1 MGKRQ
6 RPVKRLKR
14 LKAERASGRAA
25 HAGQTRLTTHSI
37 GVLPILNRILE
48 QMKLEEFLQDY
59 LPPED
64 GRTKLRSHRALMVLI
79 RNTLTARA
87 PIYGVGEWA
96 CGYAPDLLGLTE
108 ADMELLNDDRVGRA
122 LDKLYKADHA
132 SLALSV
138 AAHVVK
144 RFNVQLDQLHNDS
157 TTISFF
163 GAYDT
168 QGIETADPDRPELV
182 SITWGHSKDH
192 RPDLKQLLYILTVSR
207 DGAIPIHYRAAS
219 GNVTD
224 DVTHRDTWELLC
236 QLAERRDFLYVAD
249 CKLGTSENMKYIHRN
264 GGRFITVLPRTRRED
279 TTFRQRLARGE
290 VAWRHI
296 MDKVDDEGQVIDR
309 FSSLREPALS
319 QEGFRI
325 GWFHSTRK
333 AELDTV
339 ARAGRINRATAELTQ
354 LQERLYAPKAR
365 IRTKEKATEVV
376 TQIVRHHG
384 VESLFTVKITECE
397 SELFRQER
405 RGRPTKDTRY
415 VRQVRTFC
423 CLEFELDQEAIGR
436 DRTSDGVFPLIT
448 NVESL
453 STLEVLE
460 AYKKQPLVEK
470 RFSQLKTDFRV
481 APVYLKSVR
490 RIEALLCVYFFVMMT
505 QALLERELRLA
516 MEQAKTESVPLYPE
530 GRPCRRPTA
539 RLVIDLFEG
548 LERHLLETGRRK
560 PAIMVTEISR
570 AQRRI
575 LKLLRLSPSDYGR

>member
-14 LKAERASGRAA
+14 LKAERASGRTA

-37 GVLPILNRILE
+37 GVLPILNWILE

-87 PIYGVGEWA
+87 AIYGVGEWA

-122 LDKLYKADHA
+122 LDNLYKADHS

-279 TTFRQRLARGE
+279 TTFRQRLVRGE

-325 GWFHSTRK
+325 WWFHSTRK

-365 IRTKEKATEVV
+365 IRTKEKATEAV

-548 LERHLLETGRRK
+548 VERHMLEAGRRK

-570 AQRRI
+570 AQHRI
-575 LKLLRLSPSDYGR
+575 LKLLRLSPSDYGH

>member
-1 MGKRQ
+1 
-6 RPVKRLKR
+6 
-14 LKAERASGRAA
+14 
-25 HAGQTRLTTHSI
+25 
-37 GVLPILNRILE
+37 
-48 QMKLEEFLQDY
+48 
-59 LPPED
+59 
-64 GRTKLRSHRALMVLI
+64 
-79 RNTLTARA
+79 
-87 PIYGVGEWA
+87 
-96 CGYAPDLLGLTE
+96 
-108 ADMELLNDDRVGRA
+108 
-122 LDKLYKADHA
+122 
-132 SLALSV
+132 
-138 AAHVVK
+138 
-144 RFNVQLDQLHNDS
+144 
-157 TTISFF
+157 
-163 GAYDT
+163 
-168 QGIETADPDRPELV
+168 
-182 SITWGHSKDH
+182 
-192 RPDLKQLLYILTVSR
+192 
-207 DGAIPIHYRAAS
+207 
-219 GNVTD
+219 
-224 DVTHRDTWELLC
+224 
-236 QLAERRDFLYVAD
+236 
-249 CKLGTSENMKYIHRN
+249 MKYIHRN

-279 TTFRQRLARGE
+279 TTFRQRLVRGE

-365 IRTKEKATEVV
+365 IRTKEKATEAV

-490 RIEALLCVYFFVMMT
+490 RIEALLCVT
-505 QALLERELRLA
+505 
-516 MEQAKTESVPLYPE
+516 S
-530 GRPCRRPTA
+530 
-539 RLVIDLFEG
+539 
-548 LERHLLETGRRK
+548 
-560 PAIMVTEISR
+560 S
-570 AQRRI
+570 
-575 LKLLRLSPSDYGR
+575 

>member
-1 MGKRQ
+1 
-6 RPVKRLKR
+6 
-14 LKAERASGRAA
+14 
-25 HAGQTRLTTHSI
+25 
-37 GVLPILNRILE
+37 
-48 QMKLEEFLQDY
+48 MKLEEFLLDY

-79 RNTLTARA
+79 RNTLMARA

-96 CGYAPDLLGLTE
+96 CGYAPDLLGLSE
-108 ADMELLNDDRVGRA
+108 PEMELLNDDRVGRA

-138 AAHVVK
+138 AAHVIK
-144 RFNVQLDQLHNDS
+144 RFNVRLDQLHNDS

-163 GAYDT
+163 GAYDA
-168 QGIETADPDRPELV
+168 QGIETPDPDHPELI

-192 RPDLKQLLYILTVSR
+192 RPDLKQLLYILTVAQ
-207 DGAIPIHYRAAS
+207 DGAVPIHYRAAS

-224 DVTHRDTWELLC
+224 DITHRDTWELLC

-249 CKLGTSENMKYIHRN
+249 CKLGTSENMRYIHRN

-279 TTFRQRLARGE
+279 KAFRKQLARGE
-290 VAWRHI
+290 VTWQAI
-296 MDKVDDEGQVIDR
+296 MDKVNDDGEVIDQ
-309 FSSLREPALS
+309 FSAIRTPVLS

-325 GWFHSTRK
+325 WWFHSTRK
-333 AELDTV
+333 AELDAV
-339 ARAGRINRATAELTQ
+339 ARTGRINRANAELTE
-354 LQERLYAPKAR
+354 LEEKLYSPKAR
-365 IRTKEKATEVV
+365 IRTKEKATEAVR
-376 TQIVRHHG
+376 QILRRHS
-384 VESLFTVKITECE
+384 VEDLFTVKITEYE
-397 SELFRQER
+397 SPLFRQER

-415 VRQVRTFC
+415 VRQARTFC
-423 CLEFELDQEAIGR
+423 SLKFDLNQQAIAR
-436 DRTSDGVFPLIT
+436 DRSRDGVFPLIT

-453 STLEVLE
+453 TALDVLE
-460 AYKKQPLVEK
+460 AYKKQPLVEN

-481 APVYLKSVR
+481 APVYLKSVP

-516 MEQAKTESVPLYPE
+516 MERAKADSVPLYPE

-539 RLVIDLFEG
+539 RLVINLFDG
-548 LERHLLETGRRK
+548 VERHMLQAAGRK

-575 LKLLRLSPSDYGR
+575 LKLLRLSPADYGR